1 MWAPALAPAV
11 GFDWRATPA
20 ADVERS
26 EVRSFLRAWSLASS
40 ECPDDSRRLRRLFG
54 AGSAERGRE
63 GAEAAGRGGESG
75 LDDVTRGGR
84 LHWAGRGD
92 ERVVVDS
99 IDYSGC
105 QSACRTRVWRKGMT
119 MQVMAR
125 DERARC
131 GEWRLQLE
139 LLHCMWRWI
148 R

>member
-1 MWAPALAPAV
+1 MWAPALLPMAV
-11 GFDWRATPA
+11 GFDSRATPA
-20 ADVERS
+20 ADGEGS

-40 ECPDDSRRLRRLFG
+40 ECPDDSRRLRRLIG

-63 GAEAAGRGGESG
+63 GAEAAGRGGEPG

-92 ERVVVDS
+92 ESAAVDS
-99 IDYSGC
+99 IDSSGC
-105 QSACRTRVWRKGMT
+105 RSACRTRVWRRGMT
-119 MQVMAR
+119 MQGLAR

-139 LLHCMWRWI
+139 LRRSTWR
-148 R
+148 